1 MFLSWKNQHCDY
13 TTKCNLQ
20 IHCNPYQITS
30 GIFQRTRKKNFTIYM
45 ETQETLNS
53 QSNLEKEEWSWRK
66 ETQM

>member
-1 MFLSWKNQHCDY
+1 MFLSWKNQYCDY
-13 TTKCNLQ
+13 TIKCNLQ